1 MYATRHY
8 NSNGEEKRH
17 GTKYLESRKE
27 KTSPI
32 HAQHEEEEEERK
44 TPRSQKKKDPSKG
57 NGDSPIAVQLE
68 QCMLSCY

>member
-17 GTKYLESRKE
+17 RTKYLESRKE

-32 HAQHEEEEEERK
+32 HAQHEEEEERK
-44 TPRSQKKKDPSKG
+44 KNPEKPKKKKKKFKQKKETH
-57 NGDSPIAVQLE
+57 NLTNTTQ
-68 QCMLSCY
+68 